1 MMPYDATLLPV
12 SKAFIL
18 QVAVANLHDKMGLT
32 PPARDPAKSQEDA
45 RLGYGEK
52 GGRKVPL
59 NIAYY
64 GYDFNNHPMGHL
76 TCGMFEQH
84 DRTRVRVQCAPYGK
98 RGNLSMVV

>member
-1 MMPYDATLLPV
+1 M
-12 SKAFIL
+12 
-18 QVAVANLHDKMGLT
+18 QEGG
-32 PPARDPAKSQEDA
+32 RRAKGGRKE
-45 RLGYGEK
+45 

-84 DRTRVRVQCAPYGK
+84 DRARVRVQCAPYGK
-98 RGNLSMVV
+98 WGMLLVVVALVLLKLLYS